1 MDKIHFCQVGFF
13 VQFCSISELVSE
25 SENQDYYFLH
35 TIKLYIQGEEY
46 PSLPGEQMR
55 TPWLY

>member
-1 MDKIHFCQVGFF
+1 MGKIHFSQVGFF
-13 VQFCSISELVSE
+13 VQFCSTSDLV
-25 SENQDYYFLH
+25 SENQDYYFLQ
-35 TIKLYIQGEEY
+35 TIKLYIQGQEY